1 MYAVNAEYKFHILNL
16 IAMIITAYI
25 VRFKDR
31 FIHDMYLYM
40 VSYCFIVNRYHVL
53 SDFVHIS
60 SYTQYIIDRA
70 LIQTLCNSSFET
82 CVAYIWDYYDIKVVV
97 SVYVRYCVGLFIDV
111 KYRRRG

>member
-40 VSYCFIVNRYHVL
+40 VSYCFIVNRYHVV
-53 SDFVHIS
+53 SDFVNIS
-60 SYTQYIIDRA
+60 SYVHNILSTGPLYKRFVTPRLKHA
-70 LIQTLCNSSFET
+70 
-82 CVAYIWDYYDIKVVV
+82 
-97 SVYVRYCVGLFIDV
+97 
-111 KYRRRG
+111 